1 MINRLRS
8 LGLAGGGGLFLVLT
22 LSGVVAAASV
32 LNVLGAPV
40 VDPTEPAVVD
50 TTATFEDL
58 NGDGIDDDCQTAVT
72 EDTDAA
78 LATKTAA
85 DLNGDGQ
92 ISVSEAAQTDWTGG
106 TNCNHGGYVSQVAG
120 CDDAAPADAT
130 ETGDESGE
138 DAADETGGETVPVV
152 AVTTTTTTETAT
164 CTEDPADAENTAD
177 TTAPVVCEAPVAP
190 VAPVDATTTTVVTEP
205 TVEVLPNDHG
215 KKVNAVAQDKAAI
228 GGKNCNHGGAVSE
241 VANDHAARDAAKA
254 AAKEARAAA
263 KEARAAER
271 AAAKA
276 ERAAQHA
283 TKTHGKS
290 HNH

>member
-8 LGLAGGGGLFLVLT
+8 IGLAGGGGLFLVLT

-50 TTATFEDL
+50 TTATFEDI
-58 NGDGIDDDCQTAVT
+58 NGDGIDDDCQTDVVENADV
-72 EDTDAA
+72 A

-130 ETGDESGE
+130 ETGDE
-138 DAADETGGETVPVV
+138 TVQVV
-152 AVTTTTTTETAT
+152 AVTTTTTAETAT
-164 CTEDPADAENTAD
+164 CTEDPADADNTTD
-177 TTAPVVCEAPVAP
+177 TTAPVVCEAP

-215 KKVNAVAQDKAAI
+215 KKVSAVAQDKTAI

-241 VANDHAARDAAKA
+241 VASDHAARDAAKA
-254 AAKEARAAA
+254 AAKEARAAD

-271 AAAKA
+271 ATK
-276 ERAAQHA
+276 HS
-283 TKTHGKS
+283 TKTHGKG
-290 HNH
+290 HKH